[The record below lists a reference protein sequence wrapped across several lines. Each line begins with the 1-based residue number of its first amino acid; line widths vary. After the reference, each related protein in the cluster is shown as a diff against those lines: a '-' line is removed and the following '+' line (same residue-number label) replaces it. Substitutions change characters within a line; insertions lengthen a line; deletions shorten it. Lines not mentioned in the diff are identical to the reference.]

1 MALKSVKLQKAQ
13 EDSVILE
20 EPVVLSLSAYVRR
33 CYEEAKTAK
42 SDVTERLLR
51 AERQRRGVYDPDKLA
66 MIRDTGGSDIFMML
80 TDIKCRAAESWIK
93 DVMLSTGEKS
103 WSLKPTAE
111 PEVPDVLR
119 NEIIE
124 AVTLEADQVQSAGI
138 GVNPQTI
145 DKRMEEIHAEV
156 KKRLMEHAKDASMKM
171 ERRIL
176 DKMQDAKFDSTLSE
190 IIYDF
195 VTFPAAFIKG
205 PMIRTKKVMKW
216 GSNWQPKVEETI
228 VEDFERVSPY
238 DIFPS
243 PNASTCQDGYLI
255 HRHQMTRADI
265 EVLRNT
271 PSFDQ
276 KAIDEVLRLY
286 GRSGLRELVQSDTER
301 NLLEGRNNTLV
312 GTELIESVEFWGSV
326 SGYML
331 KEWGMTD
338 VEDYREY
345 EVNVWMVGSYVI
357 KCVKNPDPL
366 DRRPYSKASWE
377 TIPGAFWG
385 LALPEMMT
393 DIQTVCNAAARA
405 LANNMGIASGPQVD
419 VAVDRLADGEELT
432 QMYPWKIWQ
441 TTSDKTGGNQPAIR
455 FFMPE
460 MKAAELM
467 GIYNQFVRQA
477 DEVTGIPNYVYGAG
491 GGGSG
496 AGRTASGLSMLMDNA
511 AKGIKAAIL
520 SVDHVVTM
528 VVNRFYVHNM
538 MYNPDPYIK
547 GDFKIVARGAMGL
560 VHKEQINVR
569 RNEFLAATSNPVDLQ
584 ILGPEGRAYLLR
596 EMAKGL
602 QMDTDKLV
610 PTVDMMKFK
619 QEQIQ
624 QAMQAQQMQQQ
635 QLPAP
640 AEAGVGGDS
649 APPPADMNTVQPQQ
663 GIA

>member
-124 AVTLEADQVQSAGI
+124 AVTIEADQVQSAGI
-138 GVNPQTI
+138 GVNPQSI
-145 DKRMEEIHAEV
+145 EKRMEEIHAEV

-205 PMIRTKKVMKW
+205 PMIRTKKVMKL
-216 GSNWQPKVEETI
+216 GSNWQPKVEEVI

-243 PNASTCQDGYLI
+243 PNANTCQDGYLI

-265 EVLRNT
+265 ESLRST

-301 NLLEGRNNTLV
+301 NLLEGRNNTLI

-377 TIPGAFWG
+377 SIPGAFWG

-405 LANNMGIASGPQVD
+405 LANNMGIASGPQVE
-419 VAVDRLADGEELT
+419 VSVDRLPDGEDLT
-432 QMYPWKIWQ
+432 KIYPWKIWQ
-441 TTSDKTGGNQPAIR
+441 TTSDRTGGGQPAVR
-455 FFMPE
+455 FYQPNMNADALLAVYQYFQR
-460 MKAAELM
+460 
-467 GIYNQFVRQA
+467 IA
-477 DEVTGIPNYVYGAG
+477 DEVTGVPNYIYGSGQA
-491 GGGSG
+491 SG
-496 AGRTASGLSMLMDNA
+496 AGRTASGLSMLMENA
-511 AKGIKAAIL
+511 AKGIKQAIL
-520 SVDHVVTM
+520 SLDAATTDVIHRLYDHLM
-528 VVNRFYVHNM
+528 IYDDDNS
-538 MYNPDPYIK
+538 IK
-547 GDFKIVARGAMGL
+547 GDMQIIPAGVVGTL
-560 VHKEQINVR
+560 LKESVQQR
-569 RNEFLAATSNPVDLQ
+569 RNEFLQLTSNPVDIQ
-584 ILGPEGRAYLLR
+584 IMGPSGRAMLLR
-596 EMAKGL
+596 EAAKALNMDIDKIIPDPEKVMEAQKMLSEMA
-602 QMDTDKLV
+602 
-610 PTVDMMKFK
+610 
-619 QEQIQ
+619 
-624 QAMQAQQMQQQ
+624 AQQQPEPAQPE
-635 QLPAP
+635 QLP
-640 AEAGVGGDS
+640 
-649 APPPADMNTVQPQQ
+649 PQGMMQ
-663 GIA
+663 

>member
-216 GSNWQPKVEETI
+216 GASWQPKVEEVI

-243 PNASTCQDGYLI
+243 PNANTCQDGYLI

-265 EVLRNT
+265 ESLRST

-301 NLLEGRNNTLV
+301 NLLEGRNNTLI

-405 LANNMGIASGPQVD
+405 LANNMGIASGPQVE
-419 VAVDRLADGEELT
+419 VSVDRLPDGEDLT
-432 QMYPWKIWQ
+432 KIYPWKIWQ
-441 TTSDKTGGNQPAIR
+441 TTSDRTGGGQPAVR
-455 FFMPE
+455 FYQPNMNADALLAVYQYFQR
-460 MKAAELM
+460 
-467 GIYNQFVRQA
+467 IA
-477 DEVTGIPNYVYGAG
+477 DEVTGVPNYIYGSGQA
-491 GGGSG
+491 SG
-496 AGRTASGLSMLMDNA
+496 AGRTASGLSMLMENA
-511 AKGIKAAIL
+511 AKGIKQAIL
-520 SVDHVVTM
+520 SLDAATTDVIHRLYDHLM
-528 VVNRFYVHNM
+528 IYDDDNS
-538 MYNPDPYIK
+538 IK
-547 GDFKIVARGAMGL
+547 GDMQIVPAGVVGTL
-560 VHKEQINVR
+560 LKESVQQR
-569 RNEFLAATSNPVDLQ
+569 RNEFLQLTSNPVDIQ
-584 ILGPEGRAYLLR
+584 IMGPSGRAMLLR
-596 EMAKGL
+596 EAAKALNMDIDKIIPDPEKVMEAQKMLSEMA
-602 QMDTDKLV
+602 
-610 PTVDMMKFK
+610 
-619 QEQIQ
+619 
-624 QAMQAQQMQQQ
+624 AQQQPEPAQPE
-635 QLPAP
+635 QLP
-640 AEAGVGGDS
+640 
-649 APPPADMNTVQPQQ
+649 PQGMMQ
-663 GIA
+663 

>member
-243 PNASTCQDGYLI
+243 PNATTCQDGYLI

-265 EVLRNT
+265 EVLRST

-276 KAIDEVLRLY
+276 NAIDEVLRLY

-377 TIPGAFWG
+377 SIPGAFWG

-405 LANNMGIASGPQVD
+405 LANNMGIASGPQVE
-419 VAVDRLADGEELT
+419 VSVDRLPDGEDLT
-432 QMYPWKIWQ
+432 KIYPWKIWQ
-441 TTSDKTGGNQPAIR
+441 TTSDRTGGGQPAVR
-455 FFMPE
+455 FYQPNMNADALLAVYQYFQR
-460 MKAAELM
+460 
-467 GIYNQFVRQA
+467 IA
-477 DEVTGIPNYVYGAG
+477 DEVTGVPNYIYGSGQA
-491 GGGSG
+491 SG
-496 AGRTASGLSMLMDNA
+496 AGRTASGLSMLMENA
-511 AKGIKAAIL
+511 AKGIKQAIL
-520 SVDHVVTM
+520 SLDAATTDVIHRLYDHLM
-528 VVNRFYVHNM
+528 IYDDDNS
-538 MYNPDPYIK
+538 IK
-547 GDFKIVARGAMGL
+547 GDMQIIPAGVVGTL
-560 VHKEQINVR
+560 LKESVQQR
-569 RNEFLAATSNPVDLQ
+569 RNEFLQLTSNPVDIQ
-584 ILGPEGRAYLLR
+584 IMGPSGRAMLLR
-596 EMAKGL
+596 EAAKALNMDIDKIIPDPEKVMEAQKMLSEMA
-602 QMDTDKLV
+602 
-610 PTVDMMKFK
+610 
-619 QEQIQ
+619 
-624 QAMQAQQMQQQ
+624 AQQQPEPAQPE
-635 QLPAP
+635 QLP
-640 AEAGVGGDS
+640 
-649 APPPADMNTVQPQQ
+649 PQGMMQ
-663 GIA
+663 

>member
-243 PNASTCQDGYLI
+243 PNATTCQDGYLI

-265 EVLRNT
+265 EVLRST

-276 KAIDEVLRLY
+276 NAIDEVLRLY

-301 NLLEGRNNTLV
+301 NLLEGRNNTLI

-377 TIPGAFWG
+377 SIPGAFWG

-405 LANNMGIASGPQVD
+405 LANNMGIASGPQVE
-419 VAVDRLADGEELT
+419 VSVDRLPDGEDLT
-432 QMYPWKIWQ
+432 KIYPWKIWQ
-441 TTSDKTGGNQPAIR
+441 TTSDRTGGGQPAVR
-455 FFMPE
+455 FYQPNMNADALLAVYQYFQR
-460 MKAAELM
+460 
-467 GIYNQFVRQA
+467 IA
-477 DEVTGIPNYVYGAG
+477 DEVTGVPNYIYGSGQA
-491 GGGSG
+491 SG
-496 AGRTASGLSMLMDNA
+496 AGRTASGLSMLMENA
-511 AKGIKAAIL
+511 AKGIKQAIL
-520 SVDHVVTM
+520 SLDAATTDVIHRLYDHLM
-528 VVNRFYVHNM
+528 IYDDDNS
-538 MYNPDPYIK
+538 IK
-547 GDFKIVARGAMGL
+547 GDMQIVPAGVVGTL
-560 VHKEQINVR
+560 LKESVQQR
-569 RNEFLAATSNPVDLQ
+569 RNEFLQLTSNPVDIQ
-584 ILGPEGRAYLLR
+584 IMGPSGRAMLLR
-596 EMAKGL
+596 EAAKALNMDIDKIIPDPEKVMEAQKMLSEMA
-602 QMDTDKLV
+602 
-610 PTVDMMKFK
+610 
-619 QEQIQ
+619 
-624 QAMQAQQMQQQ
+624 AQQQPEPVQPE
-635 QLPAP
+635 QLP
-640 AEAGVGGDS
+640 
-649 APPPADMNTVQPQQ
+649 PQGMMQ
-663 GIA
+663 

>member
-124 AVTLEADQVQSAGI
+124 AVTIEADQVQSAGI
-138 GVNPQTI
+138 GVNPQSI
-145 DKRMEEIHAEV
+145 EKRMEEIHAEV

-195 VTFPAAFIKG
+195 VTFPCAFIKG

-216 GSNWQPKVEETI
+216 GSNWTPKVEETI

-243 PNASTCQDGYLI
+243 PNATTCQDGYLI

-265 EVLRNT
+265 EVLRST

-276 KAIDEVLRLY
+276 GAIDEVLRLY

-312 GTELIESVEFWGSV
+312 GTELIEGVEFWGSV

-331 KEWGMTD
+331 REWGMSD
-338 VEDYREY
+338 VEDHREY

-377 TIPGAFWG
+377 SIPGAFWG

-405 LANNMGIASGPQVD
+405 LANNMGIASGPQVEIS
-419 VAVDRLADGEELT
+419 VDRLPDGEDLT
-432 QMYPWKIWQ
+432 KMYPWKIWQ
-441 TTSDKTGGNQPAIR
+441 TTSDRTGGGQPAVR
-455 FFMPE
+455 FYQPSMNADALLAVYQYFQR
-460 MKAAELM
+460 
-467 GIYNQFVRQA
+467 IA
-477 DEVTGIPNYVYGAG
+477 DEVTGVPNYIYGSGQA
-491 GGGSG
+491 SG
-496 AGRTASGLSMLMDNA
+496 AGRTASGLSMLMENA
-511 AKGIKAAIL
+511 AKGIKQAIL
-520 SVDHVVTM
+520 SLDAATTDVIHRLYDHLM
-528 VVNRFYVHNM
+528 IYDDDNS
-538 MYNPDPYIK
+538 IK
-547 GDFKIVARGAMGL
+547 GDMQIVPAGVVGTL
-560 VHKEQINVR
+560 LKESVQQR
-569 RNEFLAATSNPVDLQ
+569 RNEFLQLTSNPVDIQ
-584 ILGPEGRAYLLR
+584 IMGPSGRAMLLR
-596 EMAKGL
+596 EAAKALNMDVDKIIPDPEKIMEAQKMLSEMA
-602 QMDTDKLV
+602 
-610 PTVDMMKFK
+610 
-619 QEQIQ
+619 
-624 QAMQAQQMQQQ
+624 AQQQPEPAQPE
-635 QLPAP
+635 QLP
-640 AEAGVGGDS
+640 
-649 APPPADMNTVQPQQ
+649 PQGMMQ
-663 GIA
+663 

>member
-124 AVTLEADQVQSAGI
+124 AVTIEADQVQSAGI
-138 GVNPQTI
+138 GVNPQSI
-145 DKRMEEIHAEV
+145 EKRMEEIHAEV

-195 VTFPAAFIKG
+195 VTFPCAFIKG

-216 GSNWQPKVEETI
+216 GSNWTPKVEETI

-243 PNASTCQDGYLI
+243 PNATTCQDGYLI

-265 EVLRNT
+265 EVLRST

-276 KAIDEVLRLY
+276 GAIDEVLRLY

-301 NLLEGRNNTLV
+301 NLLEGRNNTLI
-312 GTELIESVEFWGSV
+312 GTELIEGVEFWGSV

-331 KEWGMTD
+331 REWGMSD
-338 VEDYREY
+338 VEDHREY

-377 TIPGAFWG
+377 SIPGAFWG

-405 LANNMGIASGPQVD
+405 LANNMGIASGPQVEIS
-419 VAVDRLADGEELT
+419 VDRLPDGEDLT
-432 QMYPWKIWQ
+432 KMYPWKIWQ
-441 TTSDKTGGNQPAIR
+441 TTSDRTGGGQPAVR
-455 FFMPE
+455 FYQPSMNADALLAVYQYFQR
-460 MKAAELM
+460 
-467 GIYNQFVRQA
+467 IA
-477 DEVTGIPNYVYGAG
+477 DEVTGVPNYIYGSGQA
-491 GGGSG
+491 SG
-496 AGRTASGLSMLMDNA
+496 AGRTASGLSMLMENA
-511 AKGIKAAIL
+511 AKGIKQAIL
-520 SVDHVVTM
+520 SLDAATTDVIHRLYDHLM
-528 VVNRFYVHNM
+528 IYDDDNS
-538 MYNPDPYIK
+538 IK
-547 GDFKIVARGAMGL
+547 GDMQIVPAGVVGTL
-560 VHKEQINVR
+560 LKESVQQR
-569 RNEFLAATSNPVDLQ
+569 RNEFLQLTSNPVDIQ
-584 ILGPEGRAYLLR
+584 IMGPSGRAMLLR
-596 EMAKGL
+596 EAAKALNMDVDKIIPDPEKIMEAQKMLSEMA
-602 QMDTDKLV
+602 
-610 PTVDMMKFK
+610 
-619 QEQIQ
+619 
-624 QAMQAQQMQQQ
+624 AQQQPEPAQPE
-635 QLPAP
+635 QL
-640 AEAGVGGDS
+640 
-649 APPPADMNTVQPQQ
+649 QPQGMMQ
-663 GIA
+663 

>member
-138 GVNPQTI
+138 GVNPQSI
-145 DKRMEEIHAEV
+145 EKRMEEIHAEV

-216 GSNWQPKVEETI
+216 GASWQPKVEEVI

-243 PNASTCQDGYLI
+243 PNANTCQDGYLI
-255 HRHQMTRADI
+255 QRHQMTRADI
-265 EVLRNT
+265 ESLRST

-301 NLLEGRNNTLV
+301 NLLEGRNNTLI

-405 LANNMGIASGPQVD
+405 LANNMGIASGPQVE
-419 VAVDRLADGEELT
+419 VSVDRLPDGEDLT
-432 QMYPWKIWQ
+432 KIYPWKIWQ
-441 TTSDKTGGNQPAIR
+441 TTSDRTGGGQPAVR
-455 FFMPE
+455 FYQPNMNADALLAVYQYFQR
-460 MKAAELM
+460 
-467 GIYNQFVRQA
+467 IA
-477 DEVTGIPNYVYGAG
+477 DEVTGVPNYIYGSGQA
-491 GGGSG
+491 SG
-496 AGRTASGLSMLMDNA
+496 AGRTASGLSMLMENA
-511 AKGIKAAIL
+511 AKGIKQAIL
-520 SVDHVVTM
+520 SLDAATTDVIHRLYDHLM
-528 VVNRFYVHNM
+528 IYDDDNS
-538 MYNPDPYIK
+538 IK
-547 GDFKIVARGAMGL
+547 GDMQIVPAGVVGTL
-560 VHKEQINVR
+560 LKESVQQR
-569 RNEFLAATSNPVDLQ
+569 RNEFLQLTSNPVDIQ
-584 ILGPEGRAYLLR
+584 IMGPSGRAMLLR
-596 EMAKGL
+596 EAAKALNMDIDKIIPDPEKVMEAQKMLSEMA
-602 QMDTDKLV
+602 
-610 PTVDMMKFK
+610 
-619 QEQIQ
+619 
-624 QAMQAQQMQQQ
+624 AQQQPEPAQPE
-635 QLPAP
+635 QLP
-640 AEAGVGGDS
+640 
-649 APPPADMNTVQPQQ
+649 PQGMMQ
-663 GIA
+663 

>member
-124 AVTLEADQVQSAGI
+124 AVTIEADQVQSAGI
-138 GVNPQTI
+138 GVNPQSI
-145 DKRMEEIHAEV
+145 EKRMEEIHAEV

-195 VTFPAAFIKG
+195 VTFPCAFIKG

-216 GSNWQPKVEETI
+216 GSNWTPKVEETI

-243 PNASTCQDGYLI
+243 PNATTCQDGYLI

-265 EVLRNT
+265 EVLRST

-276 KAIDEVLRLY
+276 GAIDEVLRLY

-301 NLLEGRNNTLV
+301 NLLEGRNNTLI
-312 GTELIESVEFWGSV
+312 GTELIEGVEFWGSV

-331 KEWGMTD
+331 REWGMSD
-338 VEDYREY
+338 VEDHREY

-377 TIPGAFWG
+377 SIPGAFWG

-405 LANNMGIASGPQVD
+405 LANNMGIASGPQVEIS
-419 VAVDRLADGEELT
+419 VDRLPDGEDLT
-432 QMYPWKIWQ
+432 KMYPWKIWQ
-441 TTSDKTGGNQPAIR
+441 TTSDRTGGGQPAVR
-455 FFMPE
+455 FYQPSMNADALLAVYQYFQR
-460 MKAAELM
+460 
-467 GIYNQFVRQA
+467 IA
-477 DEVTGIPNYVYGAG
+477 DEVTGVPNYIYGSGQA
-491 GGGSG
+491 SG
-496 AGRTASGLSMLMDNA
+496 AGRTASGLSMLMENA
-511 AKGIKAAIL
+511 AKGIKQAIL
-520 SVDHVVTM
+520 SLDAATTDVIHRLYDHLM
-528 VVNRFYVHNM
+528 IYDDDNS
-538 MYNPDPYIK
+538 IK
-547 GDFKIVARGAMGL
+547 GDMQIVPAGVVGTL
-560 VHKEQINVR
+560 LKESVQQR
-569 RNEFLAATSNPVDLQ
+569 RNEFLQLTSNPVDIQ
-584 ILGPEGRAYLLR
+584 IMGPSGRAMLLR
-596 EMAKGL
+596 EAAKALNMDVDKIIPDPEKIMEAQKMLSEMA
-602 QMDTDKLV
+602 
-610 PTVDMMKFK
+610 
-619 QEQIQ
+619 
-624 QAMQAQQMQQQ
+624 AQQQPEPAQPE
-635 QLPAP
+635 QLP
-640 AEAGVGGDS
+640 
-649 APPPADMNTVQPQQ
+649 PQGMMQ
-663 GIA
+663 

>member
-124 AVTLEADQVQSAGI
+124 AVTIEADQVQSAGI
-138 GVNPQTI
+138 GVNPQSI
-145 DKRMEEIHAEV
+145 EKRMEEIHAEV

-195 VTFPAAFIKG
+195 VTFPCAFIKG

-216 GSNWQPKVEETI
+216 GSNWTPKVEETI

-243 PNASTCQDGYLI
+243 PNATTCQDGYLI

-265 EVLRNT
+265 EVLRST

-276 KAIDEVLRLY
+276 GAIDEVLRLY

-312 GTELIESVEFWGSV
+312 GTELIEGVEFWGSV

-331 KEWGMTD
+331 REWGMSD
-338 VEDYREY
+338 VEDHREY

-377 TIPGAFWG
+377 SIPGAFWG

-405 LANNMGIASGPQVD
+405 LANNMGIASGPQVEIS
-419 VAVDRLADGEELT
+419 VDRLPDGEDLT
-432 QMYPWKIWQ
+432 KMYPWKIWQ
-441 TTSDKTGGNQPAIR
+441 TTSDRTGGGQPAVR
-455 FFMPE
+455 FYQPSMNADALLAVYQYFQR
-460 MKAAELM
+460 
-467 GIYNQFVRQA
+467 IA
-477 DEVTGIPNYVYGAG
+477 DEVTGVPNYIYGSGQA
-491 GGGSG
+491 SG
-496 AGRTASGLSMLMDNA
+496 AGRTASGLSMLMENA
-511 AKGIKAAIL
+511 AKGIKQAIL
-520 SVDHVVTM
+520 SLDAATTDVIHRLYDHLM
-528 VVNRFYVHNM
+528 IYDDDNS
-538 MYNPDPYIK
+538 IK
-547 GDFKIVARGAMGL
+547 GDMQIVPAGVVGTL
-560 VHKEQINVR
+560 LKESVQQR
-569 RNEFLAATSNPVDLQ
+569 RNEFLQLTSNPVDIQ
-584 ILGPEGRAYLLR
+584 IMGPSGRAMLLR
-596 EMAKGL
+596 EAAKALNMDVDKIIPDPEKIMEAQKMLSEMA
-602 QMDTDKLV
+602 
-610 PTVDMMKFK
+610 
-619 QEQIQ
+619 
-624 QAMQAQQMQQQ
+624 AQQQPE
-635 QLPAP
+635 PAQP
-640 AEAGVGGDS
+640 EQ
-649 APPPADMNTVQPQQ
+649 PPPQ
-663 GIA
+663 GMMQ

>member
-124 AVTLEADQVQSAGI
+124 AVTIEADQVQSAGI
-138 GVNPQTI
+138 GVNPQSI
-145 DKRMEEIHAEV
+145 EKRMEEIHAEV

-216 GSNWQPKVEETI
+216 GSNWQPKVEEVI

-243 PNASTCQDGYLI
+243 PNANTCQDGYLI

-265 EVLRNT
+265 ESLRST

-301 NLLEGRNNTLV
+301 NLLEGRNNTLI

-405 LANNMGIASGPQVD
+405 LANNMGIASGPQVE
-419 VAVDRLADGEELT
+419 VSVDRLPDGEDLT
-432 QMYPWKIWQ
+432 KIYPWKIWQ
-441 TTSDKTGGNQPAIR
+441 TTSDRTGGGQPAVR
-455 FFMPE
+455 FYQPNMNADALLAVYQYFQR
-460 MKAAELM
+460 
-467 GIYNQFVRQA
+467 IA
-477 DEVTGIPNYVYGAG
+477 DEVTGVPNYIYGSGQA
-491 GGGSG
+491 SG
-496 AGRTASGLSMLMDNA
+496 AGRTASGLSMLMENA
-511 AKGIKAAIL
+511 AKGIKQAIL
-520 SVDHVVTM
+520 SLDAATTDVIHRLYDHLM
-528 VVNRFYVHNM
+528 IYDDDNS
-538 MYNPDPYIK
+538 IK
-547 GDFKIVARGAMGL
+547 GDMQIIPAGVVGTL
-560 VHKEQINVR
+560 LKESVQQR
-569 RNEFLAATSNPVDLQ
+569 RNEFLQLTSNPVDIQ
-584 ILGPEGRAYLLR
+584 IMGPSGRAMLLR
-596 EMAKGL
+596 EAAKALNMDIDKIIPDPEKVMEAQKMLSEMA
-602 QMDTDKLV
+602 
-610 PTVDMMKFK
+610 
-619 QEQIQ
+619 
-624 QAMQAQQMQQQ
+624 AQQQPEPAQPE
-635 QLPAP
+635 QLP
-640 AEAGVGGDS
+640 
-649 APPPADMNTVQPQQ
+649 PQGMMQ
-663 GIA
+663 